1 MTSSTKKVEQNL
13 RKNIRKYRKM
23 LGFTQLQLSIKAEVS
38 KDFIYDLEAGRRN
51 PSLDVL
57 CKLADALKV
66 EPDEL
71 LK

>member
-66 EPDEL
+66 EPYEL

>member
-1 MTSSTKKVEQNL
+1 
-13 RKNIRKYRKM
+13 M

-66 EPDEL
+66 EPYEL

>member
-23 LGFTQLQLSIKAEVS
+23 LGFTQLQLSIKTEVS

-66 EPDEL
+66 EPYEL

>member
-23 LGFTQLQLSIKAEVS
+23 LGFTQLLLSIKAEVS

-57 CKLADALKV
+57 CKMADALKV
-66 EPDEL
+66 EPYEL

>member
-51 PSLDVL
+51 PSLDAL
-57 CKLADALKV
+57 CKLADAVRENPNKYI
-66 EPDEL
+66 
-71 LK
+71 K

>member
-38 KDFIYDLEAGRRN
+38 KDFMYDLEAGRRN

-66 EPDEL
+66 EPYEL